1 MASNAYVTGIG
12 MHKFGR
18 WTEKSTI
25 DLAATAIAMALDDA
39 AIAFTD
45 VQAAYLGAEY
55 SSFVDGRMIVQHFGW
70 TGITINHYQQAC
82 ASGSA
87 AFREAC
93 HAIDAGRIDIAL
105 VAGYE
110 KMGGGLLKGGDVDRD
125 REFHL
130 HRMGLDVTPARIAMA
145 IQRRMHDYGETPG
158 MLAAEAAQ
166 CFGYGSQNPWGPQRP
181 AVTVDEV
188 LDSGVIC
195 SPLTRKMCCNSSDG
209 AAAVIVMSKRK
220 AAELGCLDRAVEVA
234 GIASGSPDADDLV
247 GGPGAHIGGDFRAGS
262 HTRKVSAKA
271 YEMAGVGPDDIDIVQ
286 CHAPFA
292 GGGIICAEALGF
304 CAEGEGGRF
313 FMEGH
318 ARIDGRTPINTDG
331 GLLARG
337 HPLGAT
343 GVAEVFELTRQ
354 LRGDGGALQVPG
366 NPKVALAHNTGL
378 GCLNAHIFIKH

>member
-1 MASNAYVTGIG
+1 MSETAFVTGVGI
-12 MHKFGR
+12 HRFGR

-25 DLAATAIAMALDDA
+25 QLAATAIEGALKDA
-39 AIAFTD
+39 GISFD
-45 VQAAYLGAEY
+45 KVQAAYLGAEY

-70 TGITINHYQQAC
+70 TGIPINHYQQAC

-93 HAIDAGRIDIAL
+93 YAVESGRIDIAL
-105 VAGYE
+105 VCGYE
-110 KMGGGLLKGGDVDRD
+110 KMNGGLLKGGDVSRD

-145 IQRRMHDYGETPG
+145 IQRRMHDYGETAE
-158 MLAAEAAQ
+158 MLATEAAQ
-166 CFGYGSQNPWGPQRP
+166 CFGYGAQNPFGPQRP
-181 AVTVDEV
+181 PVTVDEV
-188 LDSGVIC
+188 LESGTIC

-209 AAAVIVMSKRK
+209 ASAVIVMSRAK
-220 AAELGCLDRAVEVA
+220 AAELGCLSRAVRVA
-234 GIASGSPDADDLV
+234 AISAGSPDAEDLV
-247 GGPGAHIGGDFRAGS
+247 GGPGAHIGGDFRTGG
-262 HTRKVSAKA
+262 HTRSVAGIA
-271 YEMAGVGPDDIDIVQ
+271 YEMAGIGPEEVDIVQ

-292 GGGIICAEALGF
+292 GGGMICAEALGF

-343 GVAEVFELTRQ
+343 GVAEIFELTRQ
-354 LRGDGGALQVPG
+354 LRGDGGVLQVPG
-366 NPKVALAHNTGL
+366 NPRVALAHNTGL
-378 GCLNAHIFIKH
+378 GCLNLHILVRD